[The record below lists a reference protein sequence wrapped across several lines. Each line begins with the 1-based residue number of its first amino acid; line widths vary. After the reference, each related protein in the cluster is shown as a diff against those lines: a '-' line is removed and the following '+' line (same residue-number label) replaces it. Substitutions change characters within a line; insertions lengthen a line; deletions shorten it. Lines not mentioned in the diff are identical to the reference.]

1 MDIKALIARV
11 LKPSRTDMPL
21 FVALAAFSL
30 VAIANG
36 FQHIGGIA
44 PCPLCLD
51 QRQAY
56 WMAILASGLTYFLSR
71 HPSSKDGPGAQ
82 VASVLITLALAYGF
96 YLAAFHTG
104 VEQGWWDGPASC
116 TSGGAGAS
124 FEDLISGDVA
134 VVMCDEIP
142 WSLFGISIAGY
153 NALAAL
159 ALTLYSVL
167 PHVQRWIKK

>member
-1 MDIKALIARV
+1 MDMKSLIRRILV
-11 LKPSRTDMPL
+11 PSQDEMPL
-21 FVALAAFSL
+21 IVAFGAFCL
-30 VAIANG
+30 IAIANG
-36 FQHIGGIA
+36 FQHIGGLE
-44 PCPLCLD
+44 PCPLCMD

-56 WMAILASGLTYFLSR
+56 WVAILVSGLTYFLAKN
-71 HPSSKDGPGAQ
+71 PATKDSPGPR

-116 TSGGAGAS
+116 TSVGPRAS
-124 FEDLISGDVA
+124 FEDLMSGEVG

-142 WSLFGISIAGY
+142 WSLFGISMAGY

-159 ALTLYSVL
+159 ALTVYSVL
-167 PHVQRWIKK
+167 PHVRALQDR